1 MIWGP
6 SDLCLITCL
15 HWLGLGYA
23 DSAFDLVHF
32 WCLWKSSDYMGTC
45 IDSSGDHELY
55 VPVWRSED
63 LSSRDFWIFRMYLGF
78 SMHPFKGVGVE
89 MLEMWMPVVDT

>member
-6 SDLCLITCL
+6 SDLCLIT
-15 HWLGLGYA
+15 
-23 DSAFDLVHF
+23 AFI
-32 WCLWKSSDYMGTC
+32 GTC

-63 LSSRDFWIFRMYLGF
+63 LS
-78 SMHPFKGVGVE
+78 
-89 MLEMWMPVVDT
+89 